1 MQVTKQFNYYGTFE
15 VPKEPINLASGNW
28 CICSLIQDILGSTT
42 TTTTTT
48 TTRLGRMDRQ
58 SGLIAGLSSKCQAQ
72 LKIVFFISAHIR
84 SHFQTLLSGLRVLS
98 DTIFNYSLLTN
109 KMEESVVHSYS
120 SILLDALCIKICK
133 IS

>member
-1 MQVTKQFNYYGTFE
+1 MQVTKQFKYYGTFE
-15 VPKEPINLASGNW
+15 VPQKPIDFASGNW
-28 CICSLIQDILGSTT
+28 CICSLIQEILGYT

-58 SGLIAGLSSKCQAQ
+58 SCLFVGLSPKCQAQ
-72 LKIVFFISAHIR
+72 LKIVFFISANIR
-84 SHFQTLLSGLRVLS
+84 SHFQTLLSGLRVS
-98 DTIFNYSLLTN
+98 SETIFNYSLLTN

-133 IS
+133 